1 MSVGIVMVVLLLAA
15 AIGSPL
21 ANADR
26 PVVRSAEC
34 MSCHDGSGG
43 IEIRPHVSH
52 KVDVVYERMR
62 AGSTAALKP
71 SSARTPFGGTIA
83 DALLVDG
90 RIECTT
96 CHYTHE
102 ETTGSSFR
110 LRAPEGGTYVAL
122 CTSCHD
128 MSRL

>member
-1 MSVGIVMVVLLLAA
+1 MATGTVIAVLLLAA
-15 AIGSPL
+15 ALRPPVTTV
-21 ANADR
+21 DR

-43 IEIRPHVSH
+43 IAIRQHVSH
-52 KVDVVYERMR
+52 KVDVVYERIR

-71 SSARTPFGGTIA
+71 SSAATPFGGSIA
-83 DALLVDG
+83 DALLVEG
-90 RIECTT
+90 RVECMT

-102 ETTGSSFR
+102 ETTASSFR
-110 LRAPEGGTYVAL
+110 LRIPEGAAQVAL